1 MTDTNEVQPPKRVK
15 LTDENGLDNKSI
27 QSFRGF
33 QLIKV
38 LNENARSKTVA
49 VHGGSIFFTK
59 HAKLPEFS

>member
-1 MTDTNEVQPPKRVK
+1 MTDTSEVQPPKRVK
-15 LTDENGLDNKSI
+15 LTDENGLDNNSI

-59 HAKLPEFS
+59 YAKLPEFS

>member
-1 MTDTNEVQPPKRVK
+1 MTDTNEVQRAKRVK
-15 LTDENGLDNKSI
+15 LTDENGLDDNSI

-49 VHGGSIFFTK
+49 VHGESIFSTK